1 MNNSFIKAIWEKNEK
16 RHKLP
21 SRCRNIIIS
30 DFEEIKL
37 KIREKNQSYLE
48 ELIENIYQGD
58 FYILK
63 NSFSKEFMEDLKDKT
78 FNYFKNKESE
88 FHKMLEGTP
97 DFHRIIDLEI
107 NCIKAV

>member
-48 ELIENIYQGD
+48 ELIENIYKQDVLDDKG
-58 FYILK
+58 ILIIEHK
-63 NSFSKEFMEDLKDKT
+63 HQLNIQ
-78 FNYFKNKESE
+78 SE
-88 FHKMLEGTP
+88 FK
-97 DFHRIIDLEI
+97 EI
-107 NCIKAV
+107 KSISKRKYGDSAISIYKKGI